1 MSQWETAIKCL
12 LKCLGYSQ
20 SMRDAQLS
28 LLSRPDVKSLRS
40 MWYEIYRDSISNE
53 VFKPVEDLPQEEK
66 KELWNYTRELAPNL
80 PHEEKIKL
88 SKCLI
93 AIEYYLNNPV

>member
-1 MSQWETAIKCL
+1 MNWESAIRSL

-20 SMRDAQLS
+20 AMKDAQLS

-40 MWYEIYRDSISNE
+40 MWYEIYQSSVRND
-53 VFKPVEDLPQEEK
+53 VFKPVETLPQDEK
-66 KELWNYTRELAPNL
+66 QELWNYTRELAPNL
-80 PHEEKIKL
+80 AHEEKIKL